1 MNTVLIAFIMAAVAG
16 LSVLI
21 GMLALGIWAPLML
34 GFFAGVVV
42 GNVQLGLQ
50 IGAVCALMALGF
62 YTYGGATTPDYNT
75 GAMFGV
81 FVASQAMGSMSVE
94 AAISHGLVVATAISL
109 LMSLFDIFGRAGTTV
124 FQHGGDRALAKR
136 RLASFERWH
145 LAGTVSWFAGRFI
158 PVFIGMLFVDRYQ
171 LITAFIDN
179 FAWFKNGLSVVGG
192 ALPAVGFALLL
203 SYMDI
208 TTYWPFMLV
217 GYVLFA
223 YLNVP
228 TVGLG
233 LIGAAAAGIYMKSKK
248 DQASAI

>member
-1 MNTVLIAFIMAAVAG
+1 MNTVLVAFIMAAVAG
-16 LSVLI
+16 LSVVI

-42 GNVQLGLQ
+42 GDVTLGLQ

-62 YTYGGATTPDYNT
+62 YTYGGATIPDYNT

-81 FVASQAMGSMSVE
+81 VVASQGQGTGE
-94 AAISHGLVVATAISL
+94 AISQGLIVATAMAL

-124 FQHGGDRALAKR
+124 FQHGGDRALANRK
-136 RLASFERWH
+136 LKSFEAWH
-145 LAGTVSWFAGRFI
+145 LAGTISWFLGRFI

-171 LITAFIDN
+171 LVSDFVSQVG
-179 FAWFKNGLSVVGG
+179 WFRNGLSVVGG

-208 TTYWPFMLV
+208 ANYWPYMLV

-223 YLNVP
+223 YLGIP
-228 TVGLG
+228 TVGLAI
-233 LIGAAAAGIYMKSKK
+233 IGMAAAGIYMKGKK
-248 DQASAI
+248 EQAGA